1 MPEIVVAGC
10 RHYARPLER
19 RGLSCDIVSVY
30 NVCTGMSEDNP
41 YMVCLCSDLSN
52 LHTGTRSDGEG
63 PYKRAK
69 TEGRGAG
76 ERAAIV
82 STVNVPGLGSPT
94 GFFVRADGTIMAC
107 AGQCIR
113 TFKPG
118 SDLQAQVLAGFDQG
132 NGFRD
137 GPGDE
142 ARFKDLQGIT
152 EDPYGNVLVLDSG
165 NNALR
170 RVSKDGEVR
179 TLAGGGMKDFI
190 DGKVASVRFR
200 NLNAVVMTPGGD
212 YVMTD
217 FSNHAVRVFTSGG
230 AVCTLAGN
238 GYRGFVDGSGLAAQ
252 FDGPSGLALDLDG
265 SILVADW
272 GNNAIRRVAMD
283 GTVSTVAGNG
293 EPGYADG
300 EGGSARF
307 RGPCAVVVDME
318 GTIVVADSGNNR
330 LRRITGRHVTTMAGG
345 SAAGAE
351 TGTADGNGQDA
362 RFDRPYLLALDE
374 RGRLLV
380 AEVAGVDKLRV
391 VDASLAPPAWMGP
404 IKTADRRT

>member
-1 MPEIVVAGC
+1 
-10 RHYARPLER
+10 
-19 RGLSCDIVSVY
+19 
-30 NVCTGMSEDNP
+30 MSEDNP
-41 YMVCLCSDLSN
+41 YMVCLCRNLSN

-69 TEGRGAG
+69 TEGRRAG
-76 ERAAIV
+76 ERAAVV
-82 STVNVPGLGSPT
+82 STVDVKGLGSPT
-94 GFFVRADGTIMAC
+94 GLFVLADGTILAC
-107 AGQCIR
+107 AGHCIR
-113 TFKPG
+113 TFKLG
-118 SDLQAQVLAGFDQG
+118 RHSQAQVLAGFDQG

-142 ARFKDLQGIT
+142 ARFGDLQGIT
-152 EDPYGNVLVLDSG
+152 VDPDGYVMVLDSG
-165 NNALR
+165 NKAVRL
-170 RVSKDGEVR
+170 VSMDGDVS
-179 TLAGGGMKDFI
+179 TLVGGLQSS
-190 DGKVASVRFR
+190 ARFAKM
-200 NLNAVVMTPGGD
+200 NDLVMTPEGH

-217 FSNHAVRVFTSGG
+217 FSNHTVWVFMYGG
-230 AVCTLAGN
+230 AVRKLAGN
-238 GYRGFVDGSGLAAQ
+238 GCPGFVDGSGLAAQ
-252 FDGPSGLALDLDG
+252 FDGPSGLALDRDG

-293 EPGYADG
+293 KEGFADG
-300 EGGSARF
+300 AGREARF

-362 RFDRPYLLALDE
+362 RFDRPYRLALDE